1 MPHGIHEHGDRRV
14 KIPLAA
20 ESSGTQAAYYL
31 LTKLLPVLEHGG
43 TVVYDELEGDL
54 HPLMLEPILAL
65 FFNPKTNPK
74 NAQII
79 FTTHSLEILNDLQ
92 KCQILLVEKNEG
104 LSEAWKLSDME
115 GVRSDDNFYA
125 KYMAGTY
132 GAVPQF

>member
-1 MPHGIHEHGDRRV
+1 
-14 KIPLAA
+14 
-20 ESSGTQAAYYL
+20 
-31 LTKLLPVLEHGG
+31 
-43 TVVYDELEGDL
+43 
-54 HPLMLEPILAL
+54 MLEPILAL